1 MDAEREREGER
12 AGQARGEAAHAH
24 AERKGL
30 DKELRA
36 LAAAQVRTWISL
48 FRLFRPDC
56 HYNRHFTNFVYIV
69 IHHAMHEEC
78 VMAHIRPSLPSRE
91 ES

>member
-1 MDAEREREGER
+1 MRSPTQVDAEREREGER

-36 LAAAQVRTWISL
+36 LAAAQAR
-48 FRLFRPDC
+48 
-56 HYNRHFTNFVYIV
+56 
-69 IHHAMHEEC
+69 A
-78 VMAHIRPSLPSRE
+78 
-91 ES
+91 